1 MGLFDGWFG
10 TDTGSEV
17 DAARREEELRQQ
29 RIRKG
34 TSKIGKLFDS
44 QFNKD
49 FYKGRAQSYRDY
61 AMPQLADQFGDASKQ
76 LTFALDRR
84 GMLDSSSRASLGGE
98 LEKRRALQEQKIKDD
113 ALNYKNAAKANV
125 EGARADLTNMLNTT
139 GDVDAAVR
147 GATTRAQVLSA
158 VPAYNPISQLFADFT
173 SGLGQQAAAERA
185 FAYGGGPRPAL
196 NTGIFG
202 PRSGA
207 VVNT

>member
-17 DAARREEELRQQ
+17 EAARREEDLRRK
-29 RIRKG
+29 RISEG
-34 TSKIGKLFDS
+34 TSKIGTLFDS
-44 QFNKD
+44 QFTPQFFDN
-49 FYKGRAQSYRDY
+49 RAKSYQNF
-61 AMPQLADQFGDASKQ
+61 ALPQLGQQFGDAQKQ

-84 GMLDSSSRASLGGE
+84 GMLDSSSRASLGAE
-98 LEKRRALQEQKIKDD
+98 LERRNALQVQKVKDEG
-113 ALNYKNAAKANV
+113 LNYANAARSNV
-125 EGARADLTNMLNTT
+125 EGARADLISMLNST

-147 GATTRAQVLSA
+147 GATARSQVLSA
-158 VPAYNPISQLFADFT
+158 VPAYNPIPQLFADFT

-185 FAYGGGPRPAL
+185 FAYGGGPRPTF
-196 NTGIFG
+196 NTGMFG